1 MSKDYKNRVQRKPKA
16 KPKSS
21 LSVWQWMLIT
31 ALVILFVVFL
41 AYLRFAGSDK
51 VEETPA
57 TVTKPA
63 SNPIKPKQADKPV
76 ERVDTKPKSPHFDF
90 YQILPGKEV
99 VVPEHEIKTRAREER
114 MGKAKESR
122 YLLQAG
128 SFKTSKEAEQQRA
141 KLALMGIES
150 KMEKAKVGETY
161 WYRVKLGPFE
171 KIATVNDIQARLKKN
186 SVDVIVTEV
195 SNKKSPPATTH

>member
-51 VEETPA
+51 AQETSA
-57 TVTKPA
+57 TLTTKQTSSPKSKPIEKPA
-63 SNPIKPKQADKPV
+63 EKVEAKPK
-76 ERVDTKPKSPHFDF
+76 TPHFDF

-99 VVPEHEIKTRAREER
+99 VVPDHELKTRAREER
-114 MGKAKESR
+114 VGKAKESR

-128 SFKTSKEAEQQRA
+128 SFKTPKEAEQQRA

-150 KMEKAKVGETY
+150 KMEKAKIGETY

-195 SNKKSPPATTH
+195 SNKKLPPATTH

>member
-1 MSKDYKNRVQRKPKA
+1 M
-16 KPKSS
+16 
-21 LSVWQWMLIT
+21 I
-31 ALVILFVVFL
+31 F
-41 AYLRFAGSDK
+41 
-51 VEETPA
+51 
-57 TVTKPA
+57 TK
-63 SNPIKPKQADKPV
+63 
-76 ERVDTKPKSPHFDF
+76 F
-90 YQILPGKEV
+90 LPGKEV

-128 SFKTSKEAEQQRA
+128 SFKTAKEAEQQRA

-171 KIATVNDIQARLKKN
+171 KIASVNDIQARLKKN
-186 SVDVIVTEV
+186 SVDVIVTEI